1 MPSRPRTAARIAT
14 VIAFGLA
21 VFTIAYL
28 LLSGGD
34 KYEVTA
40 EFQNASQL
48 VKGNEVKVGG
58 YPVGSV
64 EKIMLGDDGTALV
77 RFSVDDDYAPLRERT
92 VATIRSDS
100 LATLA
105 GRYIELKTPPEG
117 DGAGKPI
124 PDGGVLS
131 RSQTVSEVDVDQVF
145 NTFSASTIHDLKR
158 VIRGFASAY
167 AGRTGQQA
175 NRSFRYLSPFLS
187 TSRRLMEEVGRDR
200 HALER
205 FVVDSADLSHTL
217 AGRAQDTALLV
228 SNLDRMMGAIG
239 SRSADLQA
247 TVAELPPFMREF
259 NTTSVNLRAALDD
272 LTPLVREGTPA
283 AQALRPFM
291 RNLRTLSARAVPAI
305 GDLRAAVRRPGAT
318 NDLIEL
324 TRLQPAIRNIGVGP
338 VHRNGAERRGALPE
352 STDAVSGSLPVLS
365 FLRPYLTI
373 EGVSGW
379 FNTFSHPGYLDA
391 NGGIGRIAN
400 AVTPFGLLPNG
411 IPNLLDPLTPK
422 EAKDALSLDNR
433 ARCPGANERDTG
445 DGSIPFT
452 DNGAL
457 DCDPSQSAVGP

>member
-1 MPSRPRTAARIAT
+1 MPTRAGTAARIAT
-14 VIAFGLA
+14 VVALGLVVFAIAF
-21 VFTIAYL
+21 L
-28 LLSGGD
+28 LLSGD
-34 KYEVTA
+34 ESYEVTA
-40 EFQNASQL
+40 EFENASQL
-48 VKGNEVKVGG
+48 VAGNEVKVGG
-58 YPVGSV
+58 YAVGSV
-64 EKIMLGDDGTALV
+64 KEIALGDDGTALV
-77 RFSVDDDYAPLRERT
+77 RFTVDDDDYAPLREGT

-105 GRYIELKTPPEG
+105 GRYIELTTPP
-117 DGAGKPI
+117 DGAGRPI
-124 PDGGVLS
+124 ADGGTLD
-131 RSQTVSEVDVDQVF
+131 RSQTVSEVDVDQLF
-145 NTFSASTIHDLKR
+145 NTFSASTIKDLKR

-167 AGRTGQQA
+167 AGRAGREA

-205 FVVDSADLSHTL
+205 FVVDSADLSRTL
-217 AGRAQDTALLV
+217 AGRSQDTALLV

-247 TVAELPPFMREF
+247 AVAELPPFMREF

-272 LTPLVREGTPA
+272 LTPLVQEATPA
-283 AQALRPFM
+283 ARALRPFM

-305 GDLRAAVRRPGAT
+305 ADLRAAVRRPGAP

-324 TRLQPAIRNIGVGP
+324 TRLQPRINSIAVGP
-338 VHRNGAERRGALPE
+338 VRRNGSERRGALPE
-352 STDAVSGSLPVLS
+352 SNDALADSLPVIS

-379 FNTFSHPGYLDA
+379 FNTFSHPGALDA

-411 IPNLLDPLTPK
+411 IPNLLDPLTPE
-422 EAKDALSLDNR
+422 EAKDLLSLDNLR
-433 ARCPGANERDTG
+433 RCPGANERDPG

-452 DNGAL
+452 DNGTL
-457 DCDPSQSAVGP
+457 DCDPTQRAVGP

>member
-1 MPSRPRTAARIAT
+1 MPSRPGTAARIAT
-14 VIAFGLA
+14 VVALGIA
-21 VFTIAYL
+21 VFLVAYL
-28 LLSGGD
+28 LLSRGD
-34 KYEVTA
+34 SYEVTA
-40 EFQNASQL
+40 EFENASQL

-58 YPVGSV
+58 YAVGKV

-77 RFSVDDDYAPLRERT
+77 RFTVDDDYAPLHEGT

-100 LATLA
+100 LATIA
-105 GRYIELKTPPEG
+105 GRYIELTTPP
-117 DGAGKPI
+117 DGTGNAI
-124 PDGGVLS
+124 ADGGTLG
-131 RSQTVSEVDVDQVF
+131 RSQTVSEVDVDQLF
-145 NTFSASTIHDLKR
+145 NTFSASTINDLKR

-167 AGRTGQQA
+167 AGRAGQQA

-187 TSRRLMEEVGRDR
+187 TSRRLAEEVGRDR
-200 HALER
+200 HSLER

-217 AGRAQDTALLV
+217 AGRSKDTALLV

-247 TVAELPPFMREF
+247 AVGELPPFMREF

-272 LTPLVREGTPA
+272 LTPLVEEATPA
-283 AQALRPFM
+283 ARALRPFM
-291 RNLRTLSARAVPAI
+291 RNLRRFSARAVPAI

-324 TRLQPAIRNIGVGP
+324 TRLQPAIRAIGVGP

-352 STDAVSGSLPVLS
+352 STQALVDSLPVIS

-400 AVTPFGLLPNG
+400 AITPFGALPNG
-411 IPNLLDPLTPK
+411 IPNLLDPLTPQ

-433 ARCPGANERDTG
+433 ARCPGANERDPG

-452 DNGAL
+452 DNGTL
-457 DCDPSQSAVGP
+457 DCDPTETAVGP